1 MPRGGGAGHV
11 GDSVGRPGVS
21 QHARGAARLSERSA
35 APDPGLTSFFV
46 SRTDSMARHAAI
58 LSAMKHISCL
68 AAVGMIAAL
77 SISDVSAT
85 GKQAQAPQ
93 PDMCIVPPGAQPL
106 LPAKLLPGMGIT
118 KDFPV
123 TTTSE
128 EARQFFLQGVSQIHS
143 FWFQESERSCTQA
156 LELDKDMAM
165 AYWCIALSAAS
176 DYRPAFQLLRDP
188 SSGGGRSAAA
198 AEPSADA
205 TIARST
211 SGAAIDPQIRAR
223 EAIAK
228 AMALRDKVTP
238 RERMYIEAQAAR
250 RAPGNK
256 DAADAAYIA
265 GLRQLVAAYPD
276 DLEAKSMLGLAI
288 DNGFEAASK
297 QPREHTMEAIALL
310 EEVVAKDDGQFGAHH
325 YLIHAYEGSKMPEKA
340 WHANQRY
347 AGLVTNIP
355 HALHMPGHIY
365 AQSDKIQE
373 AISAFSAAAANEQKW
388 LASDSLYP
396 NGHYGHNVHFLIHAL
411 NLGGR
416 YDDSM
421 KWVQDLFTYKENPR
435 ERGGNNQ
442 RTVWRQG
449 YFGLIKSTVRFEKWN
464 EILDGQTIPVYDKPE
479 QNAWRHWAM
488 GLAYSATG
496 HGDKAK
502 ATLAELH
509 KDLDAVTSAKEPIG
523 IAAQELEATIAAR
536 AGDRKKANEL
546 YRKAADREANILYT
560 EPPAYPRPVVE
571 GWANVS
577 LALGDYATAEK
588 AYREALD
595 REPGSGRAFFGMAAS
610 LEGQGKNAEALTARE
625 HAAKA
630 WANADASLPQV
641 QKLRTSTAAVGA
653 RE

>member
-1 MPRGGGAGHV
+1 
-11 GDSVGRPGVS
+11 
-21 QHARGAARLSERSA
+21 
-35 APDPGLTSFFV
+35 
-46 SRTDSMARHAAI
+46 
-58 LSAMKHISCL
+58 MKHTCCVGFLLLL
-68 AAVGMIAAL
+68 AAV
-77 SISDVSAT
+77 SSSDVVAAK
-85 GKQAQAPQ
+85 GKQQSAPQ

-106 LPAKLLPGMGIT
+106 LPAKLLPGMGVT
-118 KDFPV
+118 RDFPV
-123 TTTSE
+123 TTTSDD
-128 EARQFFLQGVSQIHS
+128 ARKFFLQGISQIHS

-156 LELDKDMAM
+156 LEFDKNMAM

-188 SSGGGRSAAA
+188 SGGGDRRAAGP

-205 TIARST
+205 TVARST

-223 EAIAK
+223 EAITK
-228 AMALRDKVTP
+228 AMALRDTVTP
-238 RERMYIEAQAAR
+238 RERLYIEAQAAR

-256 DAADAAYIA
+256 DAADAAYVAI
-265 GLRQLVAAYPD
+265 LRKLVAAFPT

-288 DNGFEAASK
+288 DNGFTPADK
-297 QPREHTMEAIALL
+297 QPREHTLEAIALL

-325 YLIHAYEGSKMPEKA
+325 YLIHAYEGSKTPEKA

-396 NGHYGHNVHFLIHAL
+396 NGHYAHNVHFLIHAL

-416 YDDSM
+416 YDDSV

-435 ERGGNNQ
+435 EKNSSNQ
-442 RTVWRQG
+442 RTAYRQG

-464 EILDGQTIPVYDKPE
+464 EIIEGKTIPVYDKPE
-479 QNAWRHWAM
+479 QNAWRHWAL

-496 HGDKAK
+496 HADKAK
-502 ATLAELH
+502 ATLADMH
-509 KDLDAVTSAKEPIG
+509 KDLDAVTSAKEPLG
-523 IAAQELEATIAAR
+523 IAAQELEAAIAAR
-536 AGDRKKANEL
+536 AGDRRKANEL
-546 YRKAADREANILYT
+546 YRKAADREANVLYT

-571 GWANVS
+571 GWANTA

-588 AYREALD
+588 GYREALE
-595 REPGSGRAFFGMAAS
+595 REPGSGRAFFGLAAA
-610 LEGQGKNAEALTARE
+610 LEGQGRNAEAQDAKGRAAR
-625 HAAKA
+625 A
-630 WANADASLPQV
+630 WANADANLPQV
-641 QKLRTSTAAVGA
+641 QKLRTNTAAVA
-653 RE
+653 ER

>member
-1 MPRGGGAGHV
+1 
-11 GDSVGRPGVS
+11 
-21 QHARGAARLSERSA
+21 
-35 APDPGLTSFFV
+35 
-46 SRTDSMARHAAI
+46 
-58 LSAMKHISCL
+58 MKHVTPTALVVLL
-68 AAVGMIAAL
+68 AAAAT
-77 SISDVSAT
+77 SGVAAK
-85 GKQAQAPQ
+85 GKPAQAQREPE
-93 PDMCIVPPGAQPL
+93 MCVVPPGAQPL

-123 TTTSE
+123 TTKSE
-128 EARQFFLQGVSQIHS
+128 EARKFFLQGVSQIHS

-156 LELDKDMAM
+156 LELDPDMAM
-165 AYWCIALSAAS
+165 AHWCIALSAAS

-188 SSGGGRSAAA
+188 SSGGRQAPAA
-198 AEPSADA
+198 AEPSGDA
-205 TIARST
+205 TVARST
-211 SGAAIDPQIRAR
+211 TGAAIDPQVRAR

-238 RERMYIEAQAAR
+238 RERLYIEAQSAR
-250 RAPGNK
+250 RAKGPK

-265 GLRQLVAAYPD
+265 TLRKLVAEYPD

-297 QPREHTMEAIALL
+297 EPREHTMEAIALL
-310 EEVVAKDDGQFGAHH
+310 EEVVAKDDSQFGAHH

-388 LASDSLYP
+388 IASDTLYP
-396 NGHYGHNVHFLIHAL
+396 TGHYGHNVHFLIHAL

-435 ERGGNNQ
+435 ERSGNNQ
-442 RTVWRQG
+442 RGVWRQG

-464 EILDGQTIPVYDKPE
+464 EILDGKTLPVYDKPE
-479 QNAWRHWAM
+479 QQAWRHWAM

-496 HGDKAK
+496 QPEKAK
-502 ATLAELH
+502 ATLAEMQ
-509 KDLDAVTSAKEPIG
+509 KDLDAVTSSKEPIG

-536 AGDRKKANEL
+536 AGDRKKAYEL
-546 YRKAADREANILYT
+546 FRKAADREANIMYT
-560 EPPAYPRPVVE
+560 EPPSYPRPVVE
-571 GWANVS
+571 GWANVAA
-577 LALGDYATAEK
+577 ALGDHTTAEHE
-588 AYREALD
+588 YREALG
-595 REPGSGRAFFGMAAS
+595 REPGSGRAYFGIATALERQGNTADAS
-610 LEGQGKNAEALTARE
+610 EFRVK
-625 HAAKA
+625 AAKA
-630 WANADASLPQV
+630 WANADANLPQV
-641 QKLRTSTAAVGA
+641 QSLKNATAAVA
-653 RE
+653 QQN

>member
-1 MPRGGGAGHV
+1 
-11 GDSVGRPGVS
+11 
-21 QHARGAARLSERSA
+21 
-35 APDPGLTSFFV
+35 
-46 SRTDSMARHAAI
+46 
-58 LSAMKHISCL
+58 MKQISCL
-68 AAVGMIAAL
+68 GFVILLAAA
-77 SISDVSAT
+77 SSSDLGAK
-85 GKQAQAPQ
+85 GKQAQTPQ

-118 KDFPV
+118 RDFPV
-123 TTTSE
+123 TTTSDD
-128 EARQFFLQGVSQIHS
+128 ARRFFLQGVSQIHS

-156 LELDKDMAM
+156 LEFDKDMAM

-188 SSGGGRSAAA
+188 NNAGGARGAAA
-198 AEPSADA
+198 AGSNADA
-205 TIARST
+205 TVARST
-211 SGAAIDPQIRAR
+211 SGAAIDPQVRAR

-238 RERMYIEAQAAR
+238 RERLYIDAQAAR
-250 RAPGNK
+250 RAPGNR

-265 GLRQLVAAYPD
+265 GLRTLVASYPD

-288 DNGFEAASK
+288 DNGFEPASK
-297 QPREHTMEAIALL
+297 QPRAHTLEAIALL
-310 EEVVAKDDGQFGAHH
+310 EDVVAKDDGQFGAHH
-325 YLIHAYEGSKMPEKA
+325 YLIHAYEGSKTPEKA

-388 LASDSLYP
+388 IASDSLYP
-396 NGHYGHNVHFLIHAL
+396 TGHYGHNVHFLIHAL

-421 KWVQDLFTYKENPR
+421 KWVQDLFTYKDNPR
-435 ERGGNNQ
+435 ERNGNNQ

-449 YFGLIKSTVRFEKWN
+449 YFGMIKSVVRFEKWN
-464 EILDGQTIPVYDKPE
+464 DILDGRTIPVYDKPE

-488 GLAYSATG
+488 GLSYSATG
-496 HGDKAK
+496 QPDKAR
-502 ATLAELH
+502 ATLAEMH

-523 IAAQELEATIAAR
+523 IAAQELEATIAAHE
-536 AGDRKKANEL
+536 GDRRKAYEL

-571 GWANVS
+571 GWANVA

-588 AYREALD
+588 GYREALE
-595 REPGSGRAFFGMAAS
+595 REPGSGRAFFGLAAS
-610 LEGQGKNAEALTARE
+610 LEGQGKNAEARTARDR
-625 HAAKA
+625 AAKA
-630 WANADASLPQV
+630 WANADANLPQI
-641 QKLRTSTAAVGA
+641 QKLRTSTAAVAGQQ
-653 RE
+653 

>member
-1 MPRGGGAGHV
+1 MKHLS
-11 GDSVGRPGVS
+11 SVG
-21 QHARGAARLSERSA
+21 
-35 APDPGLTSFFV
+35 FV
-46 SRTDSMARHAAI
+46 I
-58 LSAMKHISCL
+58 LLATVASSDL
-68 AAVGMIAAL
+68 AAK
-77 SISDVSAT
+77 

-123 TTTSE
+123 TTSSE
-128 EARQFFLQGVSQIHS
+128 EARTFFLQGVSQIHS

-188 SSGGGRSAAA
+188 TNGGGARNAAA
-198 AEPSADA
+198 APEPSADA
-205 TIARST
+205 VVRST
-211 SGAAIDPQIRAR
+211 NGAALDPQVRAR

-228 AMALRDKVTP
+228 AMALRDTMTP
-238 RERMYIEAQAAR
+238 RERLYIEAQAAR
-250 RAPGNK
+250 RATGPRET
-256 DAADAAYIA
+256 ADAAYIA
-265 GLRQLVAAYPD
+265 GMRTLVAEFPA

-288 DNGFEAASK
+288 DDGFESASK
-297 QPREHTMEAIALL
+297 EPRAHTLEAISLL

-325 YLIHAYEGSKMPEKA
+325 YLIHAYEGSKTPEKA

-388 LASDSLYP
+388 IASDSLYP
-396 NGHYGHNVHFLIHAL
+396 TGHYGHNVHFLIHAL

-421 KWVQDLFTYKENPR
+421 KWVQDLFTYKDNPR
-435 ERGGNNQ
+435 ERAGNNQ

-449 YFGLIKSTVRFEKWN
+449 YFGMIKTVVRFEKWN
-464 EILDGQTIPVYDKPE
+464 EILDGKTLVAYDKPE

-488 GLAYSATG
+488 GLAYSANG
-496 HGDKAK
+496 QADKAK
-502 ATLAELH
+502 ATLAELQ
-509 KDLDAVTSAKEPIG
+509 KDLDAVTSAKEPLG
-523 IAAQELEATIAAR
+523 IAVQELEATIAAR
-536 AGDRKKANEL
+536 GGDRKKAYEF
-546 YRKAADREANILYT
+546 YAKAANREANIMYT
-560 EPPAYPRPVVE
+560 EPPSYPRPVVE
-571 GWANVS
+571 GWANVA

-588 AYREALD
+588 GYREALA
-595 REPGSGRAFFGMAAS
+595 REPGSGRAFFGLAAS
-610 LEGQGKNAEALTARE
+610 LDGQGKSADARTARDR
-625 HAAKA
+625 AAKA
-630 WANADASLPQV
+630 WANADASLPQM
-641 QKLRTSTAAVGA
+641 QKLRTSTAAQP
-653 RE
+653 

>member
-1 MPRGGGAGHV
+1 
-11 GDSVGRPGVS
+11 
-21 QHARGAARLSERSA
+21 
-35 APDPGLTSFFV
+35 
-46 SRTDSMARHAAI
+46 
-58 LSAMKHISCL
+58 MKHISGLGFVVLL
-68 AAVGMIAAL
+68 ASL
-77 SISDVSAT
+77 SSFDLSAK

-106 LPAKLLPGMGIT
+106 LPAKLLPGMGVT

-128 EARQFFLQGVSQIHS
+128 EARKFFLQGVSQIHS

-188 SSGGGRSAAA
+188 SNGGGARAAAA

-205 TIARST
+205 TVARST

-238 RERMYIEAQAAR
+238 RERLYIEAQAAR
-250 RAPGNK
+250 RAPGPREP
-256 DAADAAYIA
+256 ADAAYIA
-265 GLRQLVAAYPD
+265 GLRKLVAAYPD

-288 DNGFEAASK
+288 DNGFEPATK

-388 LASDSLYP
+388 IASDTLYP
-396 NGHYGHNVHFLIHAL
+396 TGHYGHNVHFLIHAL

-435 ERGGNNQ
+435 ERNSNNQ
-442 RTVWRQG
+442 RNVWRQG

-464 EILDGQTIPVYDKPE
+464 EILDGKTIPVYDKPE

-488 GLAYSATG
+488 GLAYSA
-496 HGDKAK
+496 HGQMDQAK
-502 ATLAELH
+502 ATLADMR
-509 KDLDAVTSAKEPIG
+509 KDLEAATSSKEPIG
-523 IAAQELEATIAAR
+523 IGVQELEAAIAAR
-536 AGDRKKANEL
+536 GGDRKKGYEL
-546 YRKAADREANILYT
+546 FRKAADREAAMLYT
-560 EPPAYPRPVVE
+560 EPPSYPRPVVE
-571 GWANVS
+571 GFANVA

-588 AYREALD
+588 EYREALS
-595 REPGSGRAFFGMAAS
+595 REPGSGRAYFGLAAS
-610 LEGQGKNAEALTARE
+610 LEGLGNSGDAKSARE
-625 HAAKA
+625 RAAKA
-630 WANADASLPQV
+630 WAAADADLPQMK
-641 QKLRTSTAAVGA
+641 QLKATTAAG
-653 RE
+653 

>member
-1 MPRGGGAGHV
+1 
-11 GDSVGRPGVS
+11 
-21 QHARGAARLSERSA
+21 
-35 APDPGLTSFFV
+35 
-46 SRTDSMARHAAI
+46 
-58 LSAMKHISCL
+58 MKHISCL
-68 AAVGMIAAL
+68 SLVVCLTAVAWSDAAAK
-77 SISDVSAT
+77 
-85 GKQAQAPQ
+85 GKQAQAAQ

-118 KDFPV
+118 RDFPV

-128 EARQFFLQGVSQIHS
+128 EARKFFLQGVSQIHS

-156 LELDKDMAM
+156 LELDQDMAM

-188 SSGGGRSAAA
+188 SNGGGARAATA

-205 TIARST
+205 TVKRST
-211 SGAAIDPQIRAR
+211 NGAAIDPQVRAR

-228 AMALRDKVTP
+228 AMTLLDKVTP
-238 RERMYIEAQAAR
+238 RERLYIESQAAR
-250 RAPGNK
+250 RATGSK
-256 DAADAAYIA
+256 DLADANYIA
-265 GLRQLVAAYPD
+265 TLRKLVAAYPD

-297 QPREHTMEAIALL
+297 EPREHTMEAIALL

-388 LASDSLYP
+388 IASDSLYP
-396 NGHYGHNVHFLIHAL
+396 TGHYGHNVHFLIHAL

-421 KWVQDLFTYKENPR
+421 KWVQDLFTYKDNPR
-435 ERGGNNQ
+435 ERSGNNQ

-464 EILDGQTIPVYDKPE
+464 EILDGKTIPVYDKPE

-496 HGDKAK
+496 QADKAK
-502 ATLAELH
+502 STLAEMH
-509 KDLDAVTSAKEPIG
+509 KDLDAVTSAKEPLG

-536 AGDRKKANEL
+536 AGDTNKAYEL
-546 YRKAADREANILYT
+546 YRKAATREANIMYT

-571 GWANVS
+571 AWGNVA
-577 LALGDYATAEK
+577 LVLGDNTVAEQ
-588 AYREALD
+588 AYRQALE
-595 REPGSGRAFFGMAAS
+595 REPGSGRAFFGLAAA
-610 LEGQGKNAEALTARE
+610 LDGQGKSAEARTARE
-625 HAAKA
+625 RAAKA
-630 WANADASLPQV
+630 WANADANLPQV
-641 QKLRTSTAAVGA
+641 QKLRTSTAAVGQ
-653 RE
+653 

>member
-1 MPRGGGAGHV
+1 MKYLASAAFLV
-11 GDSVGRPGVS
+11 LL
-21 QHARGAARLSERSA
+21 AGAAS
-35 APDPGLTSFFV
+35 
-46 SRTDSMARHAAI
+46 
-58 LSAMKHISCL
+58 
-68 AAVGMIAAL
+68 
-77 SISDVSAT
+77 SDVLAK

-93 PDMCIVPPGAQPL
+93 PDMSIVPPGAQPL
-106 LPAKLLPGMGIT
+106 LPAKLLPGMGVT

-123 TTTSE
+123 TTKSE
-128 EARQFFLQGVSQIHS
+128 EARTFFLQGVSQIHS

-188 SSGGGRSAAA
+188 GNGGGGRAAA

-205 TIARST
+205 SVARST
-211 SGAAIDPQIRAR
+211 TGAAIDPQIRAR

-238 RERMYIEAQAAR
+238 RERLYIEAQAAR
-250 RAPGNK
+250 RATGPRE
-256 DAADAAYIA
+256 AADAAYIA
-265 GLRQLVAAYPD
+265 GMRKLVAAYPD
-276 DLEAKSMLGLAI
+276 DLQAKSMLGLAI

-297 QPREHTMEAIALL
+297 ELREHTMEAIALL

-388 LASDSLYP
+388 IASDSLYP
-396 NGHYGHNVHFLIHAL
+396 TGHYGHNVHFLIHAL

-435 ERGGNNQ
+435 ERSGNNQ
-442 RTVWRQG
+442 RGVWRQG
-449 YFGLIKSTVRFEKWN
+449 YFGLIKSVVRFEKWN
-464 EILDGQTIPVYDKPE
+464 EILDGKTIPVYDKPE

-488 GLAYSATG
+488 GLAYAATG
-496 HGDKAK
+496 QPDKAK
-502 ATLAELH
+502 ATLAEMH
-509 KDLDAVTSAKEPIG
+509 KDLDAATSMKEPLG

-536 AGDRKKANEL
+536 AGDRKKVYEL
-546 YRKAADREANILYT
+546 YAKAADREANIMYT

-571 GWANVS
+571 GWANIA
-577 LALGDYATAEK
+577 LALGDHATAEK
-588 AYREALD
+588 GYRDALK
-595 REPGSGRAFFGMAAS
+595 REPGSGRAFFGLAAS
-610 LEGQGKNAEALTARE
+610 LDAQGRKSEAQEAKSR
-625 HAAKA
+625 AAKA
-630 WANADASLPQV
+630 WANADANLPQV
-641 QKLRTSTAAVGA
+641 QQLRTSTAAVA
-653 RE
+653 QP

>member
-1 MPRGGGAGHV
+1 
-11 GDSVGRPGVS
+11 
-21 QHARGAARLSERSA
+21 
-35 APDPGLTSFFV
+35 
-46 SRTDSMARHAAI
+46 
-58 LSAMKHISCL
+58 MKHMSGLGFVILL
-68 AAVGMIAAL
+68 AAVSSPGL
-77 SISDVSAT
+77 SAK
-85 GKQAQAPQ
+85 GKQAQAAQ

-123 TTTSE
+123 TTKSE
-128 EARQFFLQGVSQIHS
+128 EARKFFLQGVSQIHS

-188 SSGGGRSAAA
+188 SGGGDRRAAA
-198 AEPSADA
+198 AEASADA
-205 TIARST
+205 TVPRST
-211 SGAAIDPQIRAR
+211 SGAALDPQIRAR

-228 AMALRDKVTP
+228 AMALRDTVTP
-238 RERMYIEAQAAR
+238 RERLYIEAQAAR
-250 RAPGNK
+250 RAAGNK

-265 GLRQLVAAYPD
+265 GLRKLVAAYPD

-288 DNGFEAASK
+288 DNGFEPASK
-297 QPREHTMEAIALL
+297 EPRAHTMEAISLL
-310 EEVVAKDDGQFGAHH
+310 EEVVAKDDLQFGAHH
-325 YLIHAYEGSKMPEKA
+325 YLIHAYEGSKTPEKA

-388 LASDSLYP
+388 IASDSLYP
-396 NGHYGHNVHFLIHAL
+396 TGHYGHNVHFLIHAL

-421 KWVQDLFTYKENPR
+421 KWVQDLFTYKDNPR
-435 ERGGNNQ
+435 ERNSNNQ

-449 YFGLIKSTVRFEKWN
+449 YFGLIKSVVRFEKWN
-464 EILDGQTIPVYDKPE
+464 AILDGSTIPVYDKPE

-488 GLAYSATG
+488 GLAYSANG
-496 HGDKAK
+496 QQDKAK
-502 ATLAELH
+502 TTLAEMH

-536 AGDRKKANEL
+536 EGDRKKAYEL

-571 GWANVS
+571 GWANVA
-577 LALGDYATAEK
+577 LALGDFATAEK
-588 AYREALD
+588 AYREALG
-595 REPGSGRAFFGMAAS
+595 REPGSGRAFFGLAAS
-610 LEGQGKNAEALTARE
+610 LEGQGKKTEAQTARE
-625 HAAKA
+625 RAAKA

-641 QKLRTSTAAVGA
+641 QKLRTSTAAVA
-653 RE
+653 QP

>member
-1 MPRGGGAGHV
+1 
-11 GDSVGRPGVS
+11 
-21 QHARGAARLSERSA
+21 
-35 APDPGLTSFFV
+35 
-46 SRTDSMARHAAI
+46 
-58 LSAMKHISCL
+58 MKHVSCL
-68 AAVGMIAAL
+68 SFVVLLAAAA
-77 SISDVSAT
+77 SSDLAAK
-85 GKQAQAPQ
+85 GKQAQSAPQ

-123 TTTSE
+123 TTSSE
-128 EARQFFLQGVSQIHS
+128 EARTFFLQGVSQIHS

-156 LELDKDMAM
+156 LEFDQDMAM

-188 SSGGGRSAAA
+188 SSAGGARAAA

-205 TIARST
+205 TVKRST
-211 SGAAIDPQIRAR
+211 SGAAIDPQVRAR

-238 RERMYIEAQAAR
+238 RERLYIESQAAR

-256 DAADAAYIA
+256 DAADAHYIA
-265 GLRQLVAAYPD
+265 TLRTLVAEYPA

-297 QPREHTMEAIALL
+297 EPREHTMEAISLL
-310 EEVVAKDDGQFGAHH
+310 EEVVAKDDGRFGAHH

-388 LASDSLYP
+388 IASDSLYP
-396 NGHYGHNVHFLIHAL
+396 TGHYGHNVHFLIHAL

-421 KWVQDLFTYKENPR
+421 KWVQDLFTYKDNPR
-435 ERGGNNQ
+435 ERSGNNQ

-464 EILDGQTIPVYDKPE
+464 DILDGKTVPAYDKPE

-496 HGDKAK
+496 QADKAK
-502 ATLAELH
+502 ATLAEMH
-509 KDLDAVTSAKEPIG
+509 KDLDAVTSAKEPLG

-536 AGDRKKANEL
+536 AGDKTKAYEL
-546 YRKAADREANILYT
+546 YRKAATREANIMYT
-560 EPPAYPRPVVE
+560 EPPSYPRPVVE
-571 GWANVS
+571 GWGNVA
-577 LALGDYATAEK
+577 LVLGDHAVAEK
-588 AYREALD
+588 AYREALE
-595 REPGSGRAFFGMAAS
+595 REPGSGRAFFGLAAA
-610 LEGQGKNAEALTARE
+610 LDGQGKTAEARTARE
-625 HAAKA
+625 RAAKA
-630 WANADASLPQV
+630 WANADANLPQV
-641 QKLRTSTAAVGA
+641 QKLRTSTAAVA
-653 RE
+653 QQ

>member
-1 MPRGGGAGHV
+1 MMRI
-11 GDSVGRPGVS
+11 S
-21 QHARGAARLSERSA
+21 RL
-35 APDPGLTSFFV
+35 GFV
-46 SRTDSMARHAAI
+46 V
-58 LSAMKHISCL
+58 LL
-68 AAVGMIAAL
+68 AAL
-77 SISDVSAT
+77 SASDLSAK

-93 PDMCIVPPGAQPL
+93 PDMCVVPPGAQPL

-123 TTTSE
+123 TTTSDD
-128 EARQFFLQGVSQIHS
+128 ARKFFLQGVSQIHS

-156 LELDKDMAM
+156 LEFDKDMAM

-188 SSGGGRSAAA
+188 NGGGGGRAAA
-198 AEPSADA
+198 PAEPGADA
-205 TIARST
+205 TIPRST
-211 SGAAIDPQIRAR
+211 TGAAIDPQIRAR

-238 RERMYIEAQAAR
+238 RERLYIEAQAAR
-250 RAPGNK
+250 RAPGNR

-265 GLRQLVAAYPD
+265 GLRKLVAAYPD
-276 DLEAKSMLGLAI
+276 DLQAKSMLGLAI
-288 DNGFEAASK
+288 DNGFESASK
-297 QPREHTMEAIALL
+297 QPREHTLEAIALL

-325 YLIHAYEGSKMPEKA
+325 YLIHAYEGSKTPEKA

-396 NGHYGHNVHFLIHAL
+396 NGHYAHNVHFLIHAL

-416 YDDSM
+416 YDDSL

-435 ERGGNNQ
+435 ERNGNNQ
-442 RTVWRQG
+442 RTAYRQG
-449 YFGLIKSTVRFEKWN
+449 YFGLVKSVVRFEKWN
-464 EILDGQTIPVYDKPE
+464 EIVDGKTLPVYDKPE
-479 QNAWRHWAM
+479 QNAWRHWAL
-488 GLAYSATG
+488 GLAYSANG
-496 HGDKAK
+496 QADKAK
-502 ATLAELH
+502 MALSDMH

-546 YRKAADREANILYT
+546 FRKAADREASLLYT

-577 LALGDYATAEK
+577 LALGDFTTAEK
-588 AYREALD
+588 AYREALE
-595 REPGSGRAFFGMAAS
+595 REPGSGRAFFGLAAS
-610 LEGQGKNAEALTARE
+610 LDGLGRKSEAQDARTR
-625 HAAKA
+625 ASKA
-630 WANADASLPQV
+630 WANADANLPQM
-641 QKLRTSTAAVGA
+641 QKLRTSTAAVA
-653 RE
+653 Q